1 VSEPKGPDSKPAG
14 PKTGLSKF
22 IASRNFTA
30 VIKLDSQSRKGKT
43 VTVIDG
49 LPKNNLFLEA
59 MTKELKSRCGAG
71 GTYDMKG
78 RDGLVEIQGDQR
90 EKIRTYLASES
101 ILYKG

>member
-1 VSEPKGPDSKPAG
+1 MSEEKTPAL

-22 IASRNFTA
+22 ISSRNFTA
-30 VIKLDSQSRKGKT
+30 VLKLDSQSRKGKT

-71 GTYDMKG
+71 GTFNTNG
-78 RDGLVEIQGDQR
+78 RDGVVEIQGDQR
-90 EKIRTYLASES
+90 EKIRAYLASES
-101 ILYKG
+101 ITFKG